1 MKLVRGVTHHFMFQ
15 EFLASHYY
23 PLVQA
28 LSIFPNSELVAMA
41 HTAHPRYTSGW
52 ASSAKAD
59 LGGWWEQLRGDKG
72 QVPEPLFETMQ
83 ATDHRARVRGQDLT
97 TRLGILQQKSFP

>member
-1 MKLVRGVTHHFMFQ
+1 MKLVQEATHHFMFQ
-15 EFLASHYY
+15 EFWASHY

-28 LSIFPNSELVAMA
+28 LSIFPNSELVVMV

-59 LGGWWEQLRGDKG
+59 LGGWWEQLRGNKCQVRSFYLRPDKLWIT
-72 QVPEPLFETMQ
+72 EPRYEDKISPLN
-83 ATDHRARVRGQDLT
+83 
-97 TRLGILQQKSFP
+97 